1 MNSTTPYINRNSV
14 KKLAL
19 AISRNTGRP
28 FTRVS
33 KEFLEQVSARIA
45 EHVAAKIH
53 SAPSRGKTL

>member
-1 MNSTTPYINRNSV
+1 MSTPYINAAAVR
-14 KKLAL
+14 KLAL

-33 KEFLEQVSARIA
+33 AQFLQEVSARIA